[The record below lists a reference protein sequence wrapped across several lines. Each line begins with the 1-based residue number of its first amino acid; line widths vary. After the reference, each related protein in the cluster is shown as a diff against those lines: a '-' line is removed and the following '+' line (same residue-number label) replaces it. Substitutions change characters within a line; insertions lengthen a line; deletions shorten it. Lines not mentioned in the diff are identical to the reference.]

1 MLRGGRGPGDVVS
14 DCVFYAN
21 TREGDTTV
29 VVVVVIVFFLETVRP
44 ADVSPE
50 KRSICTAHSSIG
62 LINLDTTSHSPPSL
76 GAVSPSC
83 PSL

>member
-21 TREGDTTV
+21 THQEGDTTVVVVV

-50 KRSICTAHSSIG
+50 KRSICTTH
-62 LINLDTTSHSPPSL
+62 T
-76 GAVSPSC
+76 
-83 PSL
+83 